1 MMYREKDYL
10 LKVMTDSN
18 DIAKASTL
26 PEMIEKKPWPFTKFV
41 IFYNKSANF
50 HNLALF

>member
-26 PEMIEKKPWPFTKFV
+26 PEMIEKSLGRLQNLLFFTIKV
-41 IFYNKSANF
+41 LIFTI
-50 HNLALF
+50 

>member
-26 PEMIEKKPWPFTKFV
+26 PEMLEKSFDCLQNLLFFTIKV
-41 IFYNKSANF
+41 LIFTI
-50 HNLALF
+50 